1 MDDKKKYRAILLAVL
16 GVVGLVL
23 VFVLRPERGKWWRHS
38 GVVWATEY
46 HIQYFADRDYSDSIL
61 EVFRRVEMSVSAF
74 APEST
79 VSKINN
85 NRSDSVDDVM
95 AYMIESSRELSRITA
110 GAFDPTVRPLVNA
123 WGFGD
128 DDMAL
133 PDTAQ
138 VDSLRRL
145 VGIDKV
151 KVVDGR
157 IQKQNAGTQLD
168 FSAIAKGF
176 GCDEIV
182 RMLQRNGVK
191 DCLVEVG
198 GEIAMSGHNSEG
210 KLWRI
215 SIDTPEYSADSACRS
230 SIMAFSM
237 TDCGVATSGN
247 YRNYHTAADGTHYG
261 HIIDPVTGFPR
272 QTDVLSAT
280 VCAPNCTTADA
291 LATAFMV
298 LGLERSQ
305 AVVDAYPDVK
315 AVFITADKSGGF
327 KTVFSKNWPA
337 NKK

>member
-1 MDDKKKYRAILLAVL
+1 MDDKKKYRALLLAGL

-23 VFVLRPERGKWWRHS
+23 VFVLQPERGKWWRHS

-46 HIQYFADRDYSDSIL
+46 HIQYYGDRDYSDSIL

-74 APEST
+74 AHEST
-79 VSKINN
+79 VSKIND
-85 NRSDSVDDVM
+85 NRSDSVDAVM
-95 AYMIESSRELSRITA
+95 AYMIERSHELWRITG

-133 PDTAQ
+133 PDTSQ
-138 VDSLRRL
+138 VDSLLRL

-151 KVVDGR
+151 KVVASKVV
-157 IQKQNAGTQLD
+157 KQNPATQLD

-176 GCDEIV
+176 GCDEVV
-182 RMLQRNGVK
+182 RMLKRNGVE

-198 GEIAMSGHNSEG
+198 GEIAMAGHNSER

-215 SIDTPEYSADSACRS
+215 SVDTPEYSADSVSRAS
-230 SIMAFSM
+230 MLAFSM
-237 TDCGVATSGN
+237 SDCGVATSGN
-247 YRNYHTAADGTHYG
+247 YRNYRTAADGTPYG

-280 VCAPNCTTADA
+280 VCAPDCTTADA

-305 AVVDAYPDVK
+305 AIVDANPDVK
-315 AVFITADKSGGF
+315 AVFITADKSGTL
-327 KTVFSKNWPA
+327 KTVFSRNWSEG
-337 NKK
+337 KR